1 MVSTISLPSP
11 PRYHRI
17 MCRLFGL
24 HADRRVVT
32 ATFWLLEAPDN
43 LLEQSKRNP
52 DGTGLGVFEADG
64 RPVVDKQ
71 PMAAWQDSQFATEA
85 HELTGTTF
93 IAHVRYSS
101 SAALE
106 LRNTHP
112 FLQDDRIFAHNGVV
126 TGLDVVDAR
135 LRELGV
141 DDLVQGDTD
150 SERIFALITA
160 CIRRRDGDVGIGIVD
175 AVGWLAE
182 TVPIFAVNMLLST
195 ATDMWALRYPETH
208 ELYLLDRRDVDDRRL
223 RMRSDRITAH
233 SDHLT
238 SDASVVFASEPMDDD
253 DWALLAPGELV
264 HVDADLQID
273 RRIAFPDPP
282 KHQLRHEDL
291 TAQAAASQHAS
302 VA

>member
-1 MVSTISLPSP
+1 
-11 PRYHRI
+11 

-43 LLEQSKRNP
+43 LVEQSKRNP

-64 RPVVDKQ
+64 KPVIDKQ
-71 PMAAWQDSQFATEA
+71 PIAAWQDSQFATEA
-85 HELTGTTF
+85 HDLTGTTF

-106 LRNTHP
+106 VRNTHP
-112 FLQDDRIFAHNGVV
+112 FLQDDRVFAHNGVV
-126 TGLDVVDAR
+126 TGLDMVDAR

-160 CIRRRDGDVGIGIVD
+160 CIRRRDGDVGTGIVD
-175 AVGWLAE
+175 AVGWLAA

-223 RMRSDRITAH
+223 RMRSDRITAL
-233 SDHLT
+233 SEHLT
-238 SDASVVFASEPMDDD
+238 SDASVLFASEPMDDA
-253 DWALLAPGELV
+253 DWQLLAPGELV

-273 RRIAFPDPP
+273 RRIALPDPP

-291 TAQAAASQHAS
+291 TVKAAASQEVPA
-302 VA
+302 

>member
-1 MVSTISLPSP
+1 
-11 PRYHRI
+11 

-24 HADRRVVT
+24 HAGRRVVT

-43 LLEQSKRNP
+43 LVEQSKRNP
-52 DGTGLGVFEADG
+52 DGTGIGVFEADG
-64 RPVVDKQ
+64 KPVVDKQ

-106 LRNTHP
+106 VRNTHP

-141 DDLVQGDTD
+141 GDLVQGDTD

-160 CIRRRDGDVGIGIVD
+160 CIRSSGDVGAGIVD

-195 ATDMWALRYPETH
+195 STDMWALRYPETH
-208 ELYLLDRRDVDDRRL
+208 ELYLLDRRGIDKRRL
-223 RMRSDRITAH
+223 RMHSDRITAH
-233 SDHLT
+233 SEQLT
-238 SDASVVFASEPMDDD
+238 SDASVLFASEPMDDD
-253 DWALLAPGELV
+253 DWQLLAPGELV

>member
-1 MVSTISLPSP
+1 
-11 PRYHRI
+11 

-24 HADRRVVT
+24 HADKRVVT
-32 ATFWLLEAPDN
+32 ATFWLLDAPDN
-43 LLEQSKRNP
+43 LVEQSRRNP
-52 DGTGLGVFEADG
+52 DGTGLGVFGADG
-64 RPVVDKQ
+64 KPVVDKQ
-71 PMAAWQDSQFATEA
+71 PMAAWQDVEFATEA
-85 HELTGTTF
+85 HQLTGTTF

-101 SAALE
+101 SAALD

-126 TGLDVVDAR
+126 TGLDVLDAR
-135 LRELGV
+135 LAELDVG
-141 DDLVQGDTD
+141 DLVHGETD
-150 SERIFALITA
+150 SERVFALITA
-160 CIRRRDGDVGIGIVD
+160 SIRRRHGDVGAGIVD
-175 AVGWLAE
+175 AVSWLAG
-182 TVPIFAVNMLLST
+182 TVPIFAVNLLLGT

-208 ELYLLDRRDVDDRRL
+208 ELYLLDRRDVGDRRL
-223 RMRSDRITAH
+223 HMRSTRITAH
-233 SDHLT
+233 SDELR

-253 DWALLAPGELV
+253 DWQLLAPGELA
-264 HVDADLQID
+264 HVDADLRID

>member
-1 MVSTISLPSP
+1 
-11 PRYHRI
+11 

-24 HADRRVVT
+24 HADKRVVT
-32 ATFWLLEAPDN
+32 ATFWLLAAPDN
-43 LLEQSKRNP
+43 LAEQSKSNP
-52 DGTGLGVFEADG
+52 DGTGLGVFEATG
-64 RPVVDKQ
+64 KPVLDKQ

-85 HELTGTTF
+85 RELTGTTF

-101 SAALE
+101 GAALE
-106 LRNTHP
+106 VRNTHP
-112 FLQDDRIFAHNGVV
+112 FLQDDRLFAHNGVV
-126 TGLDVVDAR
+126 DALDVVDAR

-141 DDLVQGDTD
+141 GDLVKGETD

-160 CIRRRDGDVGIGIVD
+160 CIRRRDGDVGAGIAD
-175 AVGWLAE
+175 AVDWLAE

-233 SDHLT
+233 SEQLT
-238 SDASVVFASEPMDDD
+238 SDASVLFASEPMDDD
-253 DWALLAPGELV
+253 NWQLLAPGELV
-264 HVDADLQID
+264 HVDANLQID
-273 RRIAFPDPP
+273 RRVAFPDPP

-291 TAQAAASQHAS
+291 TTQAAASQHAS

>member
-1 MVSTISLPSP
+1 
-11 PRYHRI
+11 

-24 HADRRVVT
+24 HADGRVVT

-43 LLEQSKRNP
+43 LVEQSKRNP

-64 RPVVDKQ
+64 KPTLDKQ
-71 PMAAWQDSQFATEA
+71 PMAAWRDSEFATEA
-85 HELTGTTF
+85 HELTGTAF

-106 LRNTHP
+106 VRNTHP

-141 DDLVQGDTD
+141 GDLVQGETD

-160 CIRRRDGDVGIGIVD
+160 CIRGRDGDVGAGIVD

-195 ATDMWALRYPETH
+195 ATDMWGLRYPETH
-208 ELYLLDRRDVDDRRL
+208 ELYLLDRRVVADRRL
-223 RMRSDRITAH
+223 RMRSHRITAH
-233 SDHLT
+233 SEQLT

-253 DWALLAPGELV
+253 DWELLAPGELV
-264 HVDADLQID
+264 HIDADLQID
-273 RRIAFPDPP
+273 RRIAVADPP

>member
-1 MVSTISLPSP
+1 
-11 PRYHRI
+11 

-43 LLEQSKRNP
+43 LVKQSRRNP

-64 RPVVDKQ
+64 KPVLYKQ
-71 PMAAWQDSQFATEA
+71 PIAAWQDSQFAVEA
-85 HELTGTTF
+85 HEVTGTTF

-135 LRELGV
+135 LRGLGV

-160 CIRRRDGDVGIGIVD
+160 CIRRHNGDVGAGIVD

-182 TVPIFAVNMLLST
+182 TVPIFAVNMLLSST
-195 ATDMWALRYPETH
+195 TDMWALRYPETH
-208 ELYLLDRRDVDDRRL
+208 ELYLLDRRDIDGRRL

-233 SDHLT
+233 SEQLT
-238 SDASVVFASEPMDDD
+238 SDASVLFASEPMDDD
-253 DWALLAPGELV
+253 DWQLLAPGELV

-273 RRIAFPDPP
+273 RCIAFRDLP

>member
-1 MVSTISLPSP
+1 
-11 PRYHRI
+11 

-43 LLEQSKRNP
+43 LVEQSKRNP

-64 RPVVDKQ
+64 KPVVDKQ

-112 FLQDDRIFAHNGVV
+112 FLQDGRIFAHNGVV
-126 TGLDVVDAR
+126 TGLDAVDAR
-135 LRELGV
+135 LRELDV
-141 DDLVQGDTD
+141 DDLVQGQTD

-160 CIRRRDGDVGIGIVD
+160 CIRRRDGDVGAGIVD

-223 RMRSDRITAH
+223 RMRSHRITAH
-233 SDHLT
+233 SEHLT
-238 SDASVVFASEPMDDD
+238 SDASVLFASEPMDDD
-253 DWALLAPGELV
+253 DWQLLATGELV
-264 HVDADLQID
+264 HIDADLQID

-282 KHQLRHEDL
+282 KHQLRHHDL

>member
-1 MVSTISLPSP
+1 
-11 PRYHRI
+11 

-24 HADRRVVT
+24 HADRLVVT

-43 LLEQSKRNP
+43 LVEQSKRNP

-64 RPVVDKQ
+64 KPVLDKQ
-71 PMAAWQDSQFATEA
+71 PMAAWQDSQFAIEA

-141 DDLVQGDTD
+141 DDLVQGETD
-150 SERIFALITA
+150 SERIFALITG
-160 CIRRRDGDVGIGIVD
+160 CIRRHDGDVGAGIVD
-175 AVGWLAE
+175 AVGWLGE

-223 RMRSDRITAH
+223 RMHSDRITAH
-233 SDHLT
+233 SEHLT
-238 SDASVVFASEPMDDD
+238 SDASVLFASEPMDDD
-253 DWALLAPGELV
+253 DWQLLAPGELV

-273 RRIAFPDPP
+273 RRIAFADAP

-291 TAQAAASQHAS
+291 TAHAAASQHAS

>member
-1 MVSTISLPSP
+1 
-11 PRYHRI
+11 

-32 ATFWLLEAPDN
+32 ATFWLLQAPDN
-43 LLEQSKRNP
+43 LVEQSKRNP

-64 RPVVDKQ
+64 KPVLDKQ
-71 PMAAWQDSQFATEA
+71 PMAAWHDSQFATDA
-85 HELTGTTF
+85 HEFTGTTF

-112 FLQDDRIFAHNGVV
+112 FLQDNRIFAHNGVV

-141 DDLVQGDTD
+141 DDLVRGDTD

-160 CIRRRDGDVGIGIVD
+160 CIRRHDGDVRAGIVD

-208 ELYLLDRRDVDDRRL
+208 ELYVLDRRDVDGRRL

-233 SDHLT
+233 SEHLT
-238 SDASVVFASEPMDDD
+238 FDASVLFASEPMDDD
-253 DWALLAPGELV
+253 DWQLLAPGELV

-273 RRIAFPDPP
+273 HRIALTEPP
-282 KHQLRHEDL
+282 KHQLRHQDL

>member
-1 MVSTISLPSP
+1 
-11 PRYHRI
+11 

-43 LLEQSKRNP
+43 LVEQSKRNP
-52 DGTGLGVFEADG
+52 DGTGLGVFEAG
-64 RPVVDKQ
+64 GKPVLFKEPV
-71 PMAAWQDSQFATEA
+71 AAWQDSEFATEA

-106 LRNTHP
+106 VRNTHP
-112 FLQDDRIFAHNGVV
+112 FLQDNRIFAHNGVV
-126 TGLDVVDAR
+126 TGLDVVDTR

-141 DDLVQGDTD
+141 EELVQGETD
-150 SERIFALITA
+150 SERVFALITA
-160 CIRRRDGDVGIGIVD
+160 CIRMHDGDVGAGIVD

-182 TVPIFAVNMLLST
+182 TVPIFALNVLLST

-208 ELYLLDRRDVDDRRL
+208 ELYMLDRRDVSDRHL
-223 RMRSDRITAH
+223 RMDSRRITAH
-233 SDHLT
+233 SEHL
-238 SDASVVFASEPMDDD
+238 SEHASVVFASEPMDDD
-253 DWALLAPGELV
+253 DWQLLAPGELV
-264 HVDADLQID
+264 HVDADVRPTRQL
-273 RRIAFPDPP
+273 AFPDPP
-282 KHQLRHEDL
+282 KHQLCHEDL
-291 TAQAAASQHAS
+291 TSQAAASQHAS

>member
-1 MVSTISLPSP
+1 
-11 PRYHRI
+11 

-43 LLEQSKRNP
+43 LVEQSKRNP

-64 RPVVDKQ
+64 KPVLYKQ

-106 LRNTHP
+106 VRNTHP

-126 TGLDVVDAR
+126 DGLDVVDAR

-141 DDLVQGDTD
+141 GDLVQGETD

-160 CIRRRDGDVGIGIVD
+160 CIRRHDGDVGAGIFD
-175 AVGWLAE
+175 AVDWLAE

-195 ATDMWALRYPETH
+195 ATDVWALRYPETH
-208 ELYLLDRRDVDDRRL
+208 GLCLLDRRDVDARRL
-223 RMRSDRITAH
+223 RMRSDRITAQ
-233 SDHLT
+233 SEQLT
-238 SDASVVFASEPMDDD
+238 SDASVLFASEPMDDD
-253 DWALLAPGELV
+253 DWQLLAPGELV

-282 KHQLRHEDL
+282 KHQLRHDDL

>member
-1 MVSTISLPSP
+1 
-11 PRYHRI
+11 

-24 HADRRVVT
+24 HADKRVVT

-43 LLEQSKRNP
+43 LVEQSKRNP

-64 RPVVDKQ
+64 KPVLYKQ
-71 PMAAWQDSQFATEA
+71 PMAAWQDSQFAAEA

-106 LRNTHP
+106 VRNTHP
-112 FLQDDRIFAHNGVV
+112 FVQDDRIFAHNGVV
-126 TGLDVVDAR
+126 DALDVVDAR

-141 DDLVQGDTD
+141 GDLVQGETD
-150 SERIFALITA
+150 SERIFALVTA
-160 CIRRRDGDVGIGIVD
+160 CIRRHDGDVGAGIVD

-182 TVPIFAVNMLLST
+182 TVPIFAVNVLLST

-208 ELYLLDRRDVDDRRL
+208 KLYLLYRRDVDARRL
-223 RMRSDRITAH
+223 RMHSDRITAH
-233 SDHLT
+233 SEHLT
-238 SDASVVFASEPMDDD
+238 SDASVLFASEPMDDD
-253 DWALLAPGELV
+253 DWQLLAPGELV
-264 HVDADLQID
+264 HVHADLEID
-273 RRIAFPDPP
+273 RRIAFTDAP
-282 KHQLRHEDL
+282 KRQLRHEDL

>member
-1 MVSTISLPSP
+1 
-11 PRYHRI
+11 

-24 HADRRVVT
+24 HADKRVVT

-43 LLEQSKRNP
+43 LVEQSRRNP

-64 RPVVDKQ
+64 KPVVDKE
-71 PMAAWQDSQFATEA
+71 PIAAWQDSDFATEA

-112 FLQDDRIFAHNGVV
+112 FLQDGRIFAHNGVV
-126 TGLDVVDAR
+126 TGLDVLDAR
-135 LRELGV
+135 LGELGV
-141 DDLVQGDTD
+141 ADLVHGETD

-160 CIRRRDGDVGIGIVD
+160 HTRKRGGDVTAGIVD

-182 TVPIFAVNMLLST
+182 AVPIFAVNVLLST

-208 ELYLLDRRDVDDRRL
+208 RLYVLDRREVEDRRL
-223 RMRSDRITAH
+223 RMETRRITAH
-233 SDHLT
+233 SEHLT
-238 SDASVVFASEPMDDD
+238 SDASVLFASEPMDDD
-253 DWALLAPGELV
+253 DWQLLAPGELV
-264 HVDADLQID
+264 HVDADLQIN
-273 RRIAFPDPP
+273 RQIAFPNPP
-282 KHQLRHEDL
+282 KNQLRHDDL
-291 TAQAAASQHAS
+291 TAKAAASQHGS

>member
-1 MVSTISLPSP
+1 
-11 PRYHRI
+11 

-24 HADRRVVT
+24 HADRQVVT

-43 LLEQSKRNP
+43 LVEQSKRNP
-52 DGTGLGVFEADG
+52 DGTGIGVFEADG
-64 RPVVDKQ
+64 KPKISKQ

-106 LRNTHP
+106 VRNTHP

-141 DDLVQGDTD
+141 SDLVQGETD
-150 SERIFALITA
+150 SERVFALITA
-160 CIRRRDGDVGIGIVD
+160 SIRGHDGDVGAGIVD

-182 TVPIFAVNMLLST
+182 TVPIFALNILLST

-208 ELYLLDRRDVDDRRL
+208 QLYLLDRRDIDDRRL
-223 RMRSDRITAH
+223 RMRSDRITAQ
-233 SDHLT
+233 SEQL
-238 SDASVVFASEPMDDD
+238 SSFASVVFASEPMDDD
-253 DWALLAPGELV
+253 DWQLLTPGELV

>member
-1 MVSTISLPSP
+1 
-11 PRYHRI
+11 

-24 HADRRVVT
+24 HADRRAVT

-43 LLEQSKRNP
+43 LVEQSKRNP

-64 RPVVDKQ
+64 KPVLYKQ
-71 PMAAWQDSQFATEA
+71 PIAAWQDSQFAAEA
-85 HELTGTTF
+85 HEVTGTTF

-160 CIRRRDGDVGIGIVD
+160 CIRRHNGDVGAGIVD

-195 ATDMWALRYPETH
+195 STDMWALRYPETH
-208 ELYLLDRRDVDDRRL
+208 ELYLLDRRDIDDRRL

-233 SDHLT
+233 SEQLT
-238 SDASVVFASEPMDDD
+238 SDASVLFASEPMDDD
-253 DWALLAPGELV
+253 DWQLLPPGELV
-264 HVDADLQID
+264 HVDAELQID

>member
-1 MVSTISLPSP
+1 
-11 PRYHRI
+11 

-43 LLEQSKRNP
+43 LVEQSKRNP

-64 RPVVDKQ
+64 KPVVDKQ

-135 LRELGV
+135 LRTLGV

-160 CIRRRDGDVGIGIVD
+160 CIRSRGGDVGAGIVD

-182 TVPIFAVNMLLST
+182 TVPIFAVNVLLST

-208 ELYLLDRRDVDDRRL
+208 ELYLLDRRDVDGRRL
-223 RMRSDRITAH
+223 RMRSDRITAL
-233 SDHLT
+233 SEHLT
-238 SDASVVFASEPMDDD
+238 SDASVLFASEPMDDA
-253 DWALLAPGELV
+253 DWQLLAPGELV

-273 RRIAFPDPP
+273 RRIALPDPP

-291 TAQAAASQHAS
+291 TAQAAASQHPS

>member
-1 MVSTISLPSP
+1 
-11 PRYHRI
+11 

-24 HADRRVVT
+24 HADKRVVT

-43 LLEQSKRNP
+43 LAEQSRHNP
-52 DGTGLGVFEADG
+52 DGTGLGVFGSDG
-64 RPVVDKQ
+64 KPVVYKQ
-71 PMAAWQDSQFATEA
+71 PIAAWHDREFATEA
-85 HELTGTTF
+85 HELTSTTF
-93 IAHVRYSS
+93 VAHVRYSS

-141 DDLVQGDTD
+141 ADLVQGETD

-160 CIRRRDGDVGIGIVD
+160 CIRSHDGDVGGGIVD

-182 TVPIFAVNMLLST
+182 TVPIFAVNILLST
-195 ATDMWALRYPETH
+195 ATDMWALRYPQTH

-223 RMRSDRITAH
+223 RMRSDRISAH
-233 SDHLT
+233 SDELT
-238 SDASVVFASEPMDDD
+238 SDASVLFASEPMDDD
-253 DWALLAPGELV
+253 DWQLLEAGELV
-264 HVDADLQID
+264 HVDADLRID

-291 TAQAAASQHAS
+291 TATAAASQHVS